1 MATYHFSV
9 KFGSKGKALGH
20 ANYISREAEYQH
32 RGGLEHIEHGNMPTW
47 AQENP
52 AHFWQAADTFERAN
66 GSGYREFEIALPR
79 ELTSAQRIELVRDFI
94 REELG
99 DKHAYSVALHNAAG
113 SIDDGEQPHAHI
125 MMSQRVNDGI
135 ERSPEQYFKRYNAKF
150 PERGGARKDSGHHL
164 TPTEQREELKGLRER
179 WEKKHN
185 EHMQRHGQQ
194 HHLIDSR
201 SHKTR
206 GINRTPEHH
215 FGFKAAGRMT
225 AEQKLAIRD
234 LRALSN
240 SDIRYCE
247 LKKSDFSQA
256 LAKDYYQSASQSF
269 KAEYG
274 QGAEMLKTFKLD
286 LTKNFQQEH
295 NKKLQFNYQSG
306 KAEVKP
312 LRPERG
318 LSRGWSM

>member
-1 MATYHFSV
+1 MT
-9 KFGSKGKALGH
+9 
-20 ANYISREAEYQH
+20 
-32 RGGLEHIEHGNMPTW
+32 
-47 AQENP
+47 
-52 AHFWQAADTFERAN
+52 HFWQAADTFERAN
-66 GSGYREFEIALPR
+66 GSSYREFEIALPR
-79 ELTSAQRIELVRDFI
+79 ELTPTQRIELVRDFI
-94 REELG
+94 REELS
-99 DKHAYSVALHNAAG
+99 DKHAYSVALHNSAG
-113 SIDDGEQPHAHI
+113 SIDGGEQPHAHI

-135 ERSPEQYFKRYNAKF
+135 ELSPEQYFKRYNAKF

-247 LKKSDFSQA
+247 LKKSDFSQ
-256 LAKDYYQSASQSF
+256 SF
-269 KAEYG
+269 G
-274 QGAEMLKTFKLD
+274 
-286 LTKNFQQEH
+286 
-295 NKKLQFNYQSG
+295 
-306 KAEVKP
+306 
-312 LRPERG
+312 
-318 LSRGWSM
+318 